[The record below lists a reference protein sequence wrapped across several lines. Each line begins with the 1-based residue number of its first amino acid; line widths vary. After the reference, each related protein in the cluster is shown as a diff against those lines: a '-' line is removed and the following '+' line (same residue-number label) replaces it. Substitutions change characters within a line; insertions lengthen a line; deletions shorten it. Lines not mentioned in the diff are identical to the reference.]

1 MPPELTAS
9 LVLFA
14 LITIFLAPNF
24 KVIKEGEAAVVERLG
39 AYLKVIDQPGIHFLI
54 PLVDRIVQKESLL
67 PNIKKLSFEQDGYKE
82 GYQYT
87 YKITDIKM
95 FCYAATEPLRIM
107 EEQMIKSL
115 KENHSDFD
123 HLKDIALN
131 FGIELQIINKMN

>member
-1 MPPELTAS
+1 MPPEITAS

-14 LITIFLAPNF
+14 LFIIFLAPNV
-24 KVIKEGEAAVVERLG
+24 KIIKEGEAAVVERLG
-39 AYLKVIDQPGIHFLI
+39 AYLKVIDQPGIHFLF

-67 PNIKKLSFEQDGYKE
+67 PMVKELSFEQDGYKDI
-82 GYQYT
+82 YQYT

-115 KENHSDFD
+115 RENHSDVED
-123 HLKDIALN
+123 LKEIVLN
-131 FGIELQIINKMN
+131 FGVELQIINKMN